1 MYKFPSEEWAKAYF
15 EKLNANSDYK
25 DSARDWE
32 GDITLVINE
41 DQGLEVNAYLYLDL
55 YHGTCRKYIF
65 TTDPDQIPKSEFTY
79 SGKFGNWRKLINGE
93 VDPIKGI
100 LTGKFKLKGSMSKI
114 MRYTK
119 AAKLMVNTASQVPS
133 VF

>member
-1 MYKFPSEEWAKAYF
+1 MYKFPSEEWANAYF
-15 EKLNANSDYK
+15 EKLNGNADYK

-32 GDITLVINE
+32 GDITLIIKADETMKE
-41 DQGLEVNAYLYLDL
+41 DAYLYLDL
-55 YHGTCRKYIF
+55 YHGICRKYIF
-65 TTDPDQIPKSEFTY
+65 TTDLNKIPKSEFTY
-79 SGKFGNWRKLINGE
+79 AGKFGNWKKLINGE

-100 LTGKFKLKGSMSKI
+100 LTGKFKLKGSMAKI